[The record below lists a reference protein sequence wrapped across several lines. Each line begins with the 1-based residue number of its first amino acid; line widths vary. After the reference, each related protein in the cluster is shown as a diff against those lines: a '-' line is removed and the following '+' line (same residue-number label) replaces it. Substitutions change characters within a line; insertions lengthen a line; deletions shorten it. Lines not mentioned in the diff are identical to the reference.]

1 MEKNISLDK
10 IQMRVVLTA
19 DSGEVNT
26 ETLFEFT
33 QNDSIISA
41 KYAGGRVRLGYLV
54 GKIIG
59 TKVNFRYAQIDIE
72 GRIDSGHSV
81 CEVSQTAAGQIS
93 LLEHFQWDSREGE
106 GINLFEEITYT

>member
-1 MEKNISLDK
+1 MEKKISLDK